1 MQFDP
6 KAAKAEFS
14 RKEAEELVRIA
25 FLEPDY
31 LQEARSLAEQE
42 LAKRGIA
49 GADRQLI
56 VKRLKED
63 MQDAETERWENAS
76 FAYEIPSPLLNLT
89 FAQKRWISAILGVL
103 PAIAVASVKLGWNLF
118 FGYDRWVAV
127 ASFFAFMV
135 FVHRVGPSGK
145 ELREHFTRKKKPELG
160 DITAHDDSD

>member
-31 LQEARSLAEQE
+31 LQEARGLAEQE

-63 MQDAETERWENAS
+63 MQDAETERW
-76 FAYEIPSPLLNLT
+76 
-89 FAQKRWISAILGVL
+89 
-103 PAIAVASVKLGWNLF
+103 
-118 FGYDRWVAV
+118 
-127 ASFFAFMV
+127 
-135 FVHRVGPSGK
+135 
-145 ELREHFTRKKKPELG
+145 
-160 DITAHDDSD
+160 